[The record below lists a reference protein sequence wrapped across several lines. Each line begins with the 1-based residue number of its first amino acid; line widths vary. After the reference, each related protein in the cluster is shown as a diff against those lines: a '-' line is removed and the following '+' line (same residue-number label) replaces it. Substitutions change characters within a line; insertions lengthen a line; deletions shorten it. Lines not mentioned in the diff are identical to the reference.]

1 MYLSLNVSVYD
12 FQTFRKLHAELLR
25 VFNELFFFFTEP
37 KQIKSLIKGLNYSM
51 LAPHDPPAKRTALV
65 SFPVIMWRVGTVFRS
80 RSTQAVVDVT
90 YLPFCNVQNFLLIFK

>member
-12 FQTFRKLHAELLR
+12 FQTFRKLHAELLPM
-25 VFNELFFFFTEP
+25 FNESFFFTEP
-37 KQIKSLIKGLNYSM
+37 KQIKSLPKGLNYSM

-65 SFPVIMWRVGTVFRS
+65 SFPVIMWRVRTVFRS

>member
-1 MYLSLNVSVYD
+1 M
-12 FQTFRKLHAELLR
+12 FQFMTFKLFANYMQNFYVCLMSC
-25 VFNELFFFFTEP
+25 FFFFTEP